1 MKKILAALTIIL
13 FSLPAGV
20 KAQDTDYAGQ
30 VQPGRWLKNI
40 QVPITVNGETSSA
53 KIQVFFPKDYVKG
66 KYYRTVIAL
75 HQYGEKENDWEFN
88 TSIASLANKYSMV
101 VVCPSM
107 NKSLYETAFYPE
119 TDYKWNIIPGGK
131 FIGETL
137 VQFLN
142 DKFSLAVKREGTG
155 IMGVTAGARGAILV
169 AENYSEKFG
178 AAAGISGY
186 YDQSTMQT
194 SKMIES
200 VYGSYRKN
208 QQRWENEDNALKL
221 ADRLRGVHVY
231 IYHGEKND
239 AFNPIQSKLMA
250 IRLKQLQN
258 RDASYSIL
266 YREGKTGGY
275 GWLYWKAQVEPVM
288 DFMNEKLK

>member
-1 MKKILAALTIIL
+1 MKKITAIL
-13 FSLPAGV
+13 MITLFFISAG
-20 KAQDTDYAGQ
+20 ARAEEADYMSQ
-30 VQPGRWLKNI
+30 VQPGKWLKNI
-40 QVPITVNGETSSA
+40 QVPIINGAETSTA
-53 KIQVFFPKDYVKG
+53 KIQIFFPKDYVKG

-75 HQYGEKENDWEFN
+75 HQYGERENDWEAN
-88 TSIASLANKYSMV
+88 TSIASLANRYGIV
-101 VVCPSM
+101 VVCPQM

-131 FIGETL
+131 YIGESL
-137 VQFLN
+137 IKFLN
-142 DKFSLAVKREGTG
+142 EKFSLATKKEGTG

-194 SKMIES
+194 SRMIES

-208 QQRWENEDNALKL
+208 QQRWESEDNALKL
-221 ADRLRGVHVY
+221 AERLRGVHVY
-231 IYHGEKND
+231 IYHGERND

-250 IRLKQLQN
+250 IRLKQLQKK
-258 RDASYSIL
+258 DSSYSIV
-266 YREGKTGGY
+266 YKEGKTGGY
-275 GWLYWKAQVEPVM
+275 GWLYWKGQVEPVM
-288 DFMNEKLK
+288 DFMNENLR